1 MKMIQFR
8 EHLSEGY
15 IEIWEPMSRYGE
27 WISIDQNGIVY
38 GNNEPCK
45 TNDQE
50 DIEFNKEV
58 KACREWLQSNALKT
72 KRMNGNHSS
81 YGLKHVV
88 EAERGYICNGAF
100 IHAAMDEGYTGY
112 WDGTGP
118 NCYFNMAFGVVYHGV
133 ILK

>member
-8 EHLSEGY
+8 ETTPDLY
-15 IEIWEPMSRYGE
+15 EIWEPFKRYGE
-27 WISIDQNGIVY
+27 LVKVVPNGIDFAGRKPMVSY
-38 GNNEPCK
+38 DGENIDCE
-45 TNDQE
+45 
-50 DIEFNKEV
+50 I
-58 KACREWLQSNALKT
+58 KACREWLQSNAIKT